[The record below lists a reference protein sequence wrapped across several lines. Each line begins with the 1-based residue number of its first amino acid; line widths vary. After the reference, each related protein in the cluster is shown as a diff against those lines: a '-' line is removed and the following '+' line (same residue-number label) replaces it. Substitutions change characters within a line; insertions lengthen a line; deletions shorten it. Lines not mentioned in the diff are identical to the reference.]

1 MSHKGSNNEQDDGRN
16 ILIHPPYLCFFRIWK
31 LYRNNLNLPCFSIKK
46 IKELR
51 DRVLYITLPL
61 LFKNTRL
68 NSEVQKLM
76 TLETYKTDPNPP
88 ITNH

>member
-1 MSHKGSNNEQDDGRN
+1 MSNKGSNNEQDDGRN
-16 ILIHPPYLCFFRIWK
+16 IPIHPPYLCFFQIWK